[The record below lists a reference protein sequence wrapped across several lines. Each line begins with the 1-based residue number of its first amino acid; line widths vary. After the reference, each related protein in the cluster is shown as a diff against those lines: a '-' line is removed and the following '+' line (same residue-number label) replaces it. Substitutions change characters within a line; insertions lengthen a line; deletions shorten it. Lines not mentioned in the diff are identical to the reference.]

1 MHGKLPMNSMR
12 AVLSLCNRRTR
23 PMKPLAVSRL
33 AAARWPKGSTKS
45 WSKTPNTHTQSYEA
59 DSVEQGLL
67 ISAVQAG

>member
-1 MHGKLPMNSMR
+1 
-12 AVLSLCNRRTR
+12 
-23 PMKPLAVSRL
+23 MKPLAVSRL